1 MKKIF
6 LKIFDHWKNDW
17 ENRQLLFWLE
27 FFMTIF
33 AMIAELILVLGFRHK
48 ELLIL
53 SFSFSGI
60 STFLM
65 MIISYIRQS
74 SWTIVLMI
82 FFFSTNIIGLINLFL
97 YWNM

>member
-6 LKIFDHWKNDW
+6 LNIFDHWKNDW
-17 ENRQLLFWLE
+17 KNRRALFWLE

-33 AMIAELILVLGFRHK
+33 AMIAELILVFGFRHK

-74 SWTIVLMI
+74 SWTIVLML
-82 FFFSTNIIGLINLFL
+82 FFFSTNILGLINLFL